1 MIESGIN
8 LLLCT
13 KASCIYIV
21 IGALRSRVAR
31 EGRVPAI
38 WQQGKF
44 QCCFQINRQSAEAV
58 ERGEASLPA
67 LLQGS
72 HQREEL
78 RGACVQWRLHCLW

>member
-13 KASCIYIV
+13 KASYIYIV
-21 IGALRSRVAR
+21 IGAMRSRVAGE
-31 EGRVPAI
+31 EGVPAI

-44 QCCFQINRQSAEAV
+44 KCCFQVNRQSAEAV
-58 ERGEASLPA
+58 ECREASLPA

-72 HQREEL
+72 HQ
-78 RGACVQWRLHCLW
+78 